1 MSFLDTIRAQPPK
14 KLALIG
20 GGAAVALA
28 AVVGG
33 AIVLTGGDDEETPVA
48 TSTTTTTEAEREPEA
63 EEVVAPLTGLPGDF
77 EGRIERSALV
87 VKIDNVEPLAR
98 RQVGLNQADV
108 VYEERVEGSV
118 TRLLAIF
125 HSQDVEGVGP
135 IRSARSSDIPILASL
150 NKPYFAWSG
159 ANPTFAQAIREE
171 ANVVDV
177 GVEAFPGLYFR
188 DTGRSAPSNLMATST
203 DELLEQTSEG
213 SQPPTPLFE
222 YRDGDEEV
230 ANLEDV
236 THVRVTFGTS
246 AGAAPVEYQ
255 WDGEGWA
262 RSQAGTPHVDSEDVQ
277 VAPANVIIQFT
288 PYISSGVNDQFGN
301 PIREADLLGEGDAW
315 VLTDGGLVRGRW
327 KKDAMDAITAY
338 ADTDGNPIALTP
350 GRTWVELPE
359 PGGAEEL

>member
-1 MSFLDTIRAQPPK
+1 MSFIDAIRAQPPK
-14 KLALIG
+14 KLVLIG
-20 GGAAVALA
+20 VGAVVVLAVI
-28 AVVGG
+28 VGG
-33 AIVLTGGDDEETPVA
+33 ALALTGGDDDASPTT
-48 TSTTTTTEAEREPEA
+48 TSTTSTEPEREPEP
-63 EEVVAPLTGLPGDF
+63 EDPVAPLTGLPGDF

-177 GVEAFPGLYFR
+177 GVDAFPGLYFR

-203 DELLEQTSEG
+203 DELLDQTSEG

-222 YRDGDEEV
+222 YREEGEDV
-230 ANLEDV
+230 ANREDV

-246 AGAAPVEYQ
+246 AGAAPVEYR

-262 RSQAGTPHVDSEDVQ
+262 RSQAGTPHVDSEDVP
-277 VAPANVIIQFT
+277 VAPENVIVQFT

-315 VLTDGGLVRGRW
+315 ILTDGGLVRGRW

-338 ADTDGNPIALTP
+338 ADTDGNPIKLTP
-350 GRTWVELPE
+350 GRTWIELPE